1 MYKVYVAVGKLPS
14 LVTLL
19 TTYSTSPAIRDNFT
33 AELESAA
40 KDFEKFCQLV
50 ETTLDLD
57 QVRLGQFLIKPD
69 FDENL
74 GELRAELDSLDE
86 RIQRTLASCASEL
99 GLEAEKVLKLEQ
111 SSQHGYYF
119 RLTMKEEKNVRTN
132 RSFTVIEA
140 NKSGIK
146 FRNKKLDQLVSFLL
160 SPNDLFRIQL

>member
-132 RSFTVIEA
+132 RSGSGSNTYFLSIIGNIKKHLKFNQKEEFA
-140 NKSGIK
+140 NYLPFAIS
-146 FRNKKLDQLVSFLL
+146 
-160 SPNDLFRIQL
+160 